1 MLNEWKLSDYV
12 SINSLER
19 DGWMWCKAN
28 KREYK
33 LDYMI
38 FFYSNYTLLQHP

>member
-19 DGWMWCKAN
+19 DGLIQGK
-28 KREYK
+28 KKER
-33 LDYMI
+33 I
-38 FFYSNYTLLQHP
+38 QVRSFFCSNSKNS